1 MYFFTKRFNYFLLW
15 SLAILSVKISSAQN
29 GRKGIYIVNASSKVP
44 VQDATIQS
52 EDLSF
57 NSSSDENGFI
67 SFKSLPST
75 TTRLQITSIGFES
88 KTVELSSLS
97 VSEKFPTIY
106 LVTKVSS

>member
-1 MYFFTKRFNYFLLW
+1 MYFFTKRFKYFLLW

-29 GRKGIYIVNASSKVP
+29 GLKGIYIVNASSKVP

-75 TTRLQITSIGFES
+75 TTRLKITSIGFES
-88 KTVELSSLS
+88 KTIELSSFS
-97 VSEKFPTIY
+97 VSEDIFPIR
-106 LVTKVSS
+106 LLQ